1 MDKVKVF
8 LSYCWNDSEEAD
20 IIYDFFI
27 KKYNI
32 ELYRDKIDV
41 KKWGSIK
48 EYMESIENMDYTIL
62 LISDSYLKSVNCMYE
77 VLEVM
82 KDRNYR
88 EKIFPAIIDTRIY
101 DSIIKIDYVKYW
113 EDEFKKMEK
122 KLSGLSLQNL
132 GRFPEE
138 LKRRQNISSNIAEFL
153 NVVSDMNNPKVHD
166 ICKEIE
172 KKLLTKKLL
181 EYNKKSLFEIKKEE
195 NTARIIVVGVGSEG
209 NNIVNR
215 MIYDNIEGVEFIGI
229 DTDKQYLQLCKA
241 TTVIQIGEKITNGL
255 STGTRPEIGQKAAE
269 ESSEDIAVAIKG
281 ADIVFVICGMG
292 GGTGTGA
299 APVIAKLSKGMGI
312 LTVGIVTKP
321 FYYEGYIRINN
332 SNVGI
337 NKMENNTDS
346 LIVISNDSLYEFI
359 NKHIV
364 VSRVSM
370 IIDEIILQFVK
381 VLVDL
386 LNESSGININIEDI
400 RCVMK
405 NKGIIYWGIGRGKG
419 DEKAINAAKMA
430 AEIPFLESTISGS
443 NNVLVFTSGDIL
455 LRDAEDAASYVED
468 LVGDEA
474 NILFGARFDAREK
487 NSCTVTIIATGMNY
501 NK

>member
-20 IIYDFFI
+20 KIYDYFI
-27 KKYNI
+27 AKYNI

-48 EYMESIENMDYTIL
+48 EYMESIESMDYTIL

-82 KDRNYR
+82 KDKNYR

-113 EDEFKKMEK
+113 EDEFKKMEE
-122 KLSGLSLQNL
+122 KLSILSVQNL

-153 NVVSDMNNPKVHD
+153 NTISDMNNPKVKD

-172 KKLLTKKLL
+172 KKLVAKNLL
-181 EYNKKSLFEIKKEE
+181 EYNKKSLFEIAKEK
-195 NTARIIVVGVGSEG
+195 NTARIIVVGVGNEG

-215 MIYDNIEGVEFIGI
+215 MIYENIEGVEFIGI

-241 TTVIQIGEKITNGL
+241 TTVIQIGEKMTKGL
-255 STGTRPEIGQKAAE
+255 NAGTRPEIGQKAAE

-299 APVIAKLSKGMGI
+299 APVVAKLSKEMGI

-321 FYYEGYIRINN
+321 FYYEGYMRINN

-337 NKMENNTDS
+337 NKMKDNADS
-346 LIVISNDSLYEFI
+346 LIVISNDNLYEFI
-359 NKHIV
+359 NKHLV

-370 IIDEIILQFVK
+370 IIDEIFLQMVK
-381 VLVDL
+381 AMADL
-386 LNESSGININIEDI
+386 INIPALVNLDIEDI
-400 RCVMK
+400 RYIME
-405 NKGIIYWGIGRGKG
+405 NKGIIYLGIGKGKG
-419 DEKAINAAKMA
+419 DNKVSNAVKMA

-443 NNVLVFTSGDIL
+443 SNVIINISGDISL
-455 LRDAEDAASYVED
+455 LDANDAASYVQD
-468 LVGDEA
+468 LAGENANVIFGIRYDEGE
-474 NILFGARFDAREK
+474 ID
-487 NSCTVTIIATGMNY
+487 SCTVTIIATGMKCN
-501 NK
+501 